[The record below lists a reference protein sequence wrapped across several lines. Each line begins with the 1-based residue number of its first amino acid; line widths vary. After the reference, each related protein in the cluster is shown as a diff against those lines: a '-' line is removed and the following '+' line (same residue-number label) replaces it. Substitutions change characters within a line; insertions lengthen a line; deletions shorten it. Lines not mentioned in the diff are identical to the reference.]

1 MSDDLDR
8 DARAA
13 GRATWPVRAYRLGQE
28 PVDDL
33 RTTTSAA
40 ERVAMVWQIT
50 QDAWSLAGRT
60 IPEYLRHQTPVRVV
74 RLAAGAQP
82 DSEESGS
89 ES

>member
-13 GRATWPVRAYRLGQE
+13 ARASWPIRAYRLGQE
-28 PVDDL
+28 PADDL

-60 IPEYLRHQTPVRVV
+60 IPEYPRHQAPVRVV
-74 RLAAGAQP
+74 RPSTGAP
-82 DSEESGS
+82 PESEESRS